1 MRGHFPLPFR
11 GGMSKIGPFYD
22 GSIFDMG
29 GVLPNGLDAREEAP
43 EAASSRFIRHPPPSP
58 SLEREGR

>member
-1 MRGHFPLPFR
+1 
-11 GGMSKIGPFYD
+11 MSKIGPFYD

>member
-1 MRGHFPLPFR
+1 MRGYFPLPFK
-11 GGMSKIGPFYD
+11 GGAR
-22 GSIFDMG
+22 G
-29 GVLPNGLDAREEAP
+29 GVLPNGLDAREEAA